1 MAQILKP
8 RHSRNTRNQNFVHF
22 VFSWSGCSM
31 RSRMGFACVVL
42 AASVASS
49 PRASTAPVLMIEDYL
64 EMPMTGVVDGKTT
77 NEVLLSRVNTLREE
91 VGGANRL
98 FISDLNGPLYIFDKA
113 TKRFTTYL
121 DFNGHPGKDGL
132 FKRLFIL
139 QGYGNGLNG
148 FYLDP
153 EYTKNGKF
161 YTTHIEDPSI
171 AASNLPDNTRF
182 PGLNVSG
189 YTTTA
194 AIRTPGPIQN

>member
-98 FISDLNGPLYIFDKA
+98 FISDLNGPLYILDKA
-113 TKRFTTYL
+113 SKKLTLYL
-121 DFNGHPGKDGL
+121 DFNRNQGKTGIFEKL
-132 FKRLFIL
+132 TITT
-139 QGYGNGLNG
+139 GYGNGL
-148 FYLDP
+148 
-153 EYTKNGKF
+153 
-161 YTTHIEDPSI
+161 
-171 AASNLPDNTRF
+171 
-182 PGLNVSG
+182 
-189 YTTTA
+189 
-194 AIRTPGPIQN
+194 